1 MGSAATETRIE
12 PRWPVV
18 VTIAVILLLV
28 SSLPGRIKVLPPWF
42 PYLLALA
49 LILPMAALT
58 VSAAKARWL
67 RIESVV
73 ILLFITIVGFN
84 VILAL
89 QHLLSRML
97 QPSGEL
103 TGLQLLSSSIGV
115 WAANVLLFSLAYWR
129 VDGGGPEARLNH
141 ASKKCD
147 WLFPQAGTPEHV
159 PPDWHPAFVDYLF
172 LSFCTATA
180 FSPTDALPLTSR
192 AKLLMMGESLVSLVT
207 VIAVASRA
215 INILGS

>member
-1 MGSAATETRIE
+1 MGSPATETRIE
-12 PRWPVV
+12 PRWPVM
-18 VTIAVILLLV
+18 VTIAVVLLLV

-42 PYLLALA
+42 PCLLALA

-73 ILLFITIVGFN
+73 TLLFMAIVGFN
-84 VILAL
+84 VTLAL
-89 QHLLSRML
+89 HHLLSRMV

-103 TGLQLLSSSIGV
+103 TGLQLLSSSIGL

-129 VDGGGPEARLNH
+129 MDGGGPEARLSR

-147 WLFPQAGTPEHV
+147 WLFPQEGAPEHV

-180 FSPTDALPLTSR
+180 FSPTDAQPLTSR

-207 VIAVASRA
+207 IIAVASRA